1 MWSIKLTKFKA
12 PPVASP
18 TSVSNSLIHIHYN
31 CIFKENAL
39 SEQIIEWWMN
49 QIISAES
56 LEGNRSEKTLY
67 LQVSKE
73 NLSPNLRL
81 DSKRM
86 AL

>member
-1 MWSIKLTKFKA
+1 MWSIKMTKFKA

-18 TSVSNSLIHIHYN
+18 TLVPNSLIHIHYN

-39 SEQIIEWWMN
+39 REQIIEWCMN